1 MSDFPTCG
9 DVQATNQSRMNEI
22 TLEIGGY
29 KAQLASAPEDREL
42 LKLLTPLITALT
54 NQQTELIRSNTGRI
68 WR

>member
-9 DVQATNQSRMNEI
+9 DVQATNQSRMDEI
-22 TLEIGGY
+22 TLEIRDY
-29 KAQLASAPEDREL
+29 KAQLASAPADREL